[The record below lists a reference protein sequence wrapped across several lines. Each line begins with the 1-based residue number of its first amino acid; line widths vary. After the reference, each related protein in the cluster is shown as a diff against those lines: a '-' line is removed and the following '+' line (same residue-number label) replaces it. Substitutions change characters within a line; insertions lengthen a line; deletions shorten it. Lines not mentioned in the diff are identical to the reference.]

1 METTTRQWVLDTVL
15 QLSDREL
22 ERLRDYLEFLTWKSK
37 QQKPQGNLIAKDII
51 KAMEQ
56 PPHVIHEDV
65 EALLQAIDEGK
76 QPMRFESPFG
86 ETNGQEQP

>member
-1 METTTRQWVLDTVL
+1 MQTTTRQWVLDTVL

-22 ERLRDYLEFLTWKSK
+22 EQLRDYLEFLTWKSK
-37 QQKPQGNLIAKDII
+37 QQKPQGSLVAKDII

-56 PPHVIHEDV
+56 PPHVTHEDV

-76 QPMRFESPFG
+76 QPIRFESPFG
-86 ETNGQEQP
+86 ETNGQEQS